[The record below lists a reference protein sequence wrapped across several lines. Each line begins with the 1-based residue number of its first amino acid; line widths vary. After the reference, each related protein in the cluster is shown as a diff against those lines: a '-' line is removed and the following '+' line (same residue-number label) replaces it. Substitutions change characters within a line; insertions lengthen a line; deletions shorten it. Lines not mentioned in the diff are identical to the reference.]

1 MPALMGVDLGA
12 QGYAVVRVNK
22 IVPRPEVNAQQSEQ
36 SREQFARLWG
46 QAESQAYL
54 ASLKAQFKVEML
66 AEKPQKM
73 GDLAAKKP

>member
-1 MPALMGVDLGA
+1 
-12 QGYAVVRVNK
+12 
-22 IVPRPEVNAQQSEQ
+22 
-36 SREQFARLWG
+36 LWG